1 MTTTI
6 IPELTQELQQKLS
19 ARLHGGKP
27 LSESS
32 IKLYLTNL
40 RKLNDGEPIKNLK
53 FLDKPELIK
62 EKLADYKPTTARTFY
77 IAIVSCLAVLK
88 DKSKKMEKLWKT
100 YTEQMLTLNKDV
112 QVQRASGEKT
122 ETQAANWIEPE
133 EIESKY
139 EALKTAVDGFKD
151 SAKINKGQYTKLLQY
166 MVFSLYKLIPPRRN
180 LDYQQMYVCK
190 KAPTADEDKNFYDV
204 DAGEF
209 FFNRFKT
216 AKMEGQI
223 MMKVPTELKEVID
236 LYLKHQPLMRDT
248 KKLKTF
254 CIPFLVSFTG
264 EKLDKINSITRVLNA
279 IFSPKKIG
287 SSMMRHFYLSNK
299 YGDVSSE
306 MKEDA
311 AAMSHSIAT
320 QKEYILK

>member
-27 LSESS
+27 LSEST
-32 IKLYLTNL
+32 IKLYLTHMKKMN
-40 RKLNDGEPIKNLK
+40 NGEPVKNLK
-53 FLDKPELIK
+53 FLDKPEDIK

-88 DKSKKMEKLWKT
+88 DKSKKIEKMWKT
-100 YTEQMLTLNKDV
+100 YTEQMLSINKDV

-151 SAKINKGQYTKLLQY
+151 SAKINKGQYTKLVQY

-190 KAPTADEDKNFYDV
+190 KAPTTDEDKNFYDV

-216 AKMEGQI
+216 AKMEGQY
-223 MMKVPTELKEVID
+223 MMKVPTDLKEVID